1 MWKRTSNGRALHFY
15 LAGINNQN
23 FLMRDRETGTW
34 WQQVTG
40 KALFGPLSGSTL
52 DRVLNDEV
60 TFADWKTEFPE
71 GQVLA
76 PVAKYNKEYEKDW
89 ETSVGKLPVTVS
101 FPGQGLGDRAIILGI
116 ALNGEARA
124 YPLETLKTQSPI
136 QDQVGGTPILL
147 VVGEDGKSI
156 RAFESQVSGETLEF
170 FKKTDSTSWSLV
182 DATGG
187 QWNFGGCAIEGPRTG
202 QCLKQ
207 ISFLKD
213 YWFDWRNYH
222 SNTTVYRH

>member
-1 MWKRTSNGRALHFY
+1 VWKSTSNGRVLHFY

-40 KALFGPLSGSTL
+40 KALFGALDGSTL
-52 DRVLNDEV
+52 ERVLNDEV
-60 TFADWKTEFPE
+60 SFGDWKAEFPA

-76 PVAKYNKEYEKDW
+76 PIGKYDSKYEKDW
-89 ETSVGKLPVTVS
+89 ETTVGKMPVTVS
-101 FPGQGLGDRAIILGI
+101 FPGQGMADRDIILGI
-116 ALNGEARA
+116 ELNGEARA
-124 YPLETLKTQSPI
+124 YPVGTLKTQSPI
-136 QDQVGGTPILL
+136 QDQVGGIPIVL

-156 RAFESQVSGETLEF
+156 RAFMSRVGEETLEF
-170 FKKTDSTSWSLV
+170 FKKTDSSAWSLV
-182 DATGG
+182 DEKGG
-187 QWNFGGCAIEGPRTG
+187 QWNFRGCATEGSYAG
-202 QCLKQ
+202 QCLEQ

-213 YWFDWRNYH
+213 HWFDWRNYH